1 MLDEVIK
8 YLFAVATLAT
18 TTLLPVLLTYAIG
31 SIRDARIRSYAETV
45 VAAAQQ
51 AIPYTSQRYSYAASL
66 LAQRFPTLDKTRIN
80 ALIEA
85 SVHALK
91 ATRVGSVSG

>member
-8 YLFAVATLAT
+8 YLFAVATLTT

-31 SIRDARIRSYAETV
+31 SIRDARIRAYAEMV
-45 VAAAQQ
+45 VSAGQQ
-51 AIPYTSQRYSYAASL
+51 SIPDTSQRYSYAASL
-66 LAQRFPTLDKTRIN
+66 IAARFPALDKSSIN